1 MNIVLVSSAGQCG
14 IHECAQIMLHGFRE
28 RGHSARFIGIQ
39 RQSNADLRQQ
49 MRRLDG
55 QDEVVIFEYE
65 PGIFW
70 PYGLIREMF
79 RVRFLLGKKLIL
91 SIHEF
96 SPDKFAEYRVSQAL
110 WSTKARFGGMRELVR
125 ALGLTSLV
133 AIRYIR
139 LRIALLLL
147 AWLPNALI
155 VHSEKTATNLEV
167 GLPRSKFDKVLTA
180 PLAVEPALGDR
191 NEAREAL
198 GLPLDPFVFII
209 PGFIF
214 RRKRIIEVIDQL
226 PSGPELWIV
235 GVVPDWE
242 KEYVIEVQ
250 AHLKQ
255 SPKANQVRIIQE
267 YGIEPYIQASDVVVL
282 YYQEIFQ
289 SAVASQAAGA
299 GKPCIFSDL
308 AGFAPFESAGIIVRS
323 PLELRQ
329 AMIEIQNPSCYRS
342 LAEATRSLR
351 EELSPARITDQYLE
365 ALK

>member
-1 MNIVLVSSAGQCG
+1 M
-14 IHECAQIMLHGFRE
+14 
-28 RGHSARFIGIQ
+28 
-39 RQSNADLRQQ
+39 
-49 MRRLDG
+49 
-55 QDEVVIFEYE
+55 
-65 PGIFW
+65 W
-70 PYGLIREMF
+70 
-79 RVRFLLGKKLIL
+79 
-91 SIHEF
+91 
-96 SPDKFAEYRVSQAL
+96 
-110 WSTKARFGGMRELVR
+110 ELVR
-125 ALGLTSLV
+125 ALGLTGLV
-133 AIRYIR
+133 GMRYIR

-147 AWLPNALI
+147 ARLPNALI

-351 EELSPARITDQYLE
+351 EELSPARIADQYLE